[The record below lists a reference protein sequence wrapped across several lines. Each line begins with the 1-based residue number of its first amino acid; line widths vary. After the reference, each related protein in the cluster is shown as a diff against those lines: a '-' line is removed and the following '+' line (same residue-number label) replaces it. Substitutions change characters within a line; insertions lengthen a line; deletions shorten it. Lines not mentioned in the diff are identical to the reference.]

1 MITVTK
7 TNLQDVL
14 LIKPEIFTDHR
25 GQYVELYNE
34 DDHNHFA
41 GAPRFVQDDVSV
53 SHRDVLR
60 GIHGDSETWKLISCL
75 HGRIYLVV
83 VCCDKESP
91 QWGQWQDFTLSGV
104 NRHQVLVPPKFGV
117 GHLVLSKKA
126 IFHYKQNRYYRPEEQ
141 FTYRYD
147 DPLFNIWWP
156 CANPI
161 LSQRD
166 SQ

>member
-25 GQYVELYNE
+25 GQYVEIYNE
-34 DDHNHFA
+34 EEYNHHT
-41 GAPRFVQDDVSV
+41 GSPRFYQDDISV

-60 GIHGDSETWKLISCL
+60 GIHGDAETWKLISCL

-126 IFHYKQNRYYRPEEQ
+126 IFHYKQNTYYDRSRQ

-147 DPLFNIWWP
+147 DPVFNIWWP
-156 CANPI
+156 CNDPI
-161 LSQRD
+161 LSKRD
-166 SQ
+166 S